1 MTFLLHKSPN
11 YYYHDNIIISRELLL
26 CIYII
31 YNTYSANN
39 YTTLRHNIVII
50 NYIAPVLQIQ
60 RPLYFINY

>member
-26 CIYII
+26 CVYII
-31 YNTYSANN
+31 HTVPTNS
-39 YTTLRHNIVII
+39 YTTLRYNVII
-50 NYIAPVLQIQ
+50 NYIALVLQTR